1 MKFRALAL
9 RCTLAALALSFAAML
24 VQARYPQLAAEYQ
37 ARRAKLRG
45 EVDGPVVLFGY
56 TSRNDAGEVAVFFQD
71 ENFYYLTGYSE
82 PDAAI
87 LLLPDAADAK
97 SSAGS
102 SSGSPSSTTS
112 APTEILYLPPRDP
125 RESIW
130 GGAHL
135 GPNDPGVAEKTG
147 FQAVR
152 PFADL
157 RTDLANLAKTNPKFY
172 IAMPKGPE
180 NGYPQLATWSAWVK
194 EALPPQSEIEDV
206 TATLT
211 AMRMVKSAGEIALL
225 QKAVDA
231 SVDAQIAAMKMMRP
245 GLFEYQVAAKMEE
258 IHKWEGCSREAYS
271 PIVGAGYY
279 STVLHYDALDNE
291 IKDGDVVVLD
301 VAGEYGGYDADITR
315 TLPANGK
322 FTARQREIYDIVLGA
337 QNAAIAAA
345 KPGVHMYGGPGSLH
359 QIAADYIST
368 HGKDKDGK
376 PLGKYFV
383 HGLGHG
389 LGLNVHDPT
398 DFYQPLKAGMIVT
411 IEPGIYIR
419 SENIGVRIEDDVLI
433 TADGHVLMTEKLPRN
448 ADEIEKVIADGR
460 AHPSK

>member
-1 MKFRALAL
+1 MKFRTFAL
-9 RCTLAALALSFAAML
+9 RCTVAALALSFAAML
-24 VQARYPQLAAEYQ
+24 VQARFPQPAAEYQ

-45 EVDGPVVLFGY
+45 QLDGPAVLFGY

-71 ENFYYLTGYSE
+71 EDFYYLTGYSE
-82 PDAAI
+82 PDAA
-87 LLLPDAADAK
+87 LLLIPDAAGGK
-97 SSAGS
+97 SA
-102 SSGSPSSTTS
+102 SG
-112 APTEILYLPPRDP
+112 PTEILYLPPRDP

-152 PFADL
+152 PFAEL
-157 RTDLANLAKTNPKFY
+157 RADLATLAKTNPKFY
-172 IAMPKGPE
+172 TTLPKGPE
-180 NGYPQLATWSAWVK
+180 NGFPQMATWSAWVK
-194 EALPPQSEIEDV
+194 EALPPQVELNDV
-206 TATLT
+206 QPELT
-211 AMRMVKSAGEIALL
+211 QMRMVKSPGEIALL

-258 IHKWEGCSREAYS
+258 VHKWEGCSREAYS
-271 PIVGAGYY
+271 PIVGAGFF

-291 IKDGDVVVLD
+291 IKDGEVVVID

-345 KPGVHMYGGPGSLH
+345 KPGVYMYGGPGSLH
-359 QIAADYIST
+359 AIAAEYINT

-398 DFYQPLKAGMIVT
+398 EFHQPLQAGMVVT

-419 SENIGVRIEDDVLI
+419 DENIGVRIEDDVLI
-433 TADGHVLMTEKLPRN
+433 TADGNRLMTEKLPRN
-448 ADEIEKVIADGR
+448 VDEIEKVMAEGR
-460 AHPSK
+460 AHPQQ

>member
-1 MKFRALAL
+1 MKFRTLAL
-9 RCTLAALALSFAAML
+9 RCVLAAIALSFAALL
-24 VQARYPQLAAEYQ
+24 VQARFPQPAAEYQ
-37 ARRAKLRG
+37 ARRAKLRS

-71 ENFYYLTGYSE
+71 EDFYYLTGYSE
-82 PDAAI
+82 PDAALI
-87 LLLPDAADAK
+87 LIPDAPAGK
-97 SSAGS
+97 SSTG
-102 SSGSPSSTTS
+102 PS
-112 APTEILYLPPRDP
+112 EILYLPPRDP

-135 GPNDPGVAEKTG
+135 GPHDPGVAEKTG

-157 RTDLANLAKTNPKFY
+157 RGDLANLAKTNPKFY
-172 IAMPKGPE
+172 TLLPKGPE

-194 EALPPQSEIEDV
+194 DALPPQSEIQDV
-206 TATLT
+206 QPILT
-211 AMRMVKSAGEIALL
+211 QMRMVKSPGEIALL

-231 SVDAQIAAMKMMRP
+231 SVDAQFAAMKMMRP
-245 GLFEYQVAAKMEE
+245 GLMEYQVAAKMEE
-258 IHKWEGCSREAYS
+258 VHKFEGCAREAYA
-271 PIVGAGYY
+271 PIVGAGFF
-279 STVLHYDALDNE
+279 STVLHYDALNNE

-345 KPGVHMYGGPGSLH
+345 KPGVFMYGAPGNLQ
-359 QIAADYIST
+359 QIAYDYINS

-376 PLGKYFV
+376 PLGPYFV

-398 DFYQPLKAGMIVT
+398 EFHQPLKAGMAVT
-411 IEPGIYIR
+411 IEPGIYLR
-419 SENIGVRIEDDVLI
+419 DENIGVRIEDDILL
-433 TADGHVLMTEKLPRN
+433 TPDGHVVMTEKLPRN
-448 ADEIEKVIADGR
+448 ADEIEKVMAEAR
-460 AHPSK
+460 AHSQQ

>member
-1 MKFRALAL
+1 
-9 RCTLAALALSFAAML
+9 ML
-24 VQARYPQLAAEYQ
+24 VQARFPQPAAEYQ
-37 ARRAKLRG
+37 ARRSKLRG
-45 EVDGPVVLFGY
+45 QLDGPAVLFGY

-71 ENFYYLTGYSE
+71 EDFYYLTGYSE
-82 PDAAI
+82 PDAA
-87 LLLPDAADAK
+87 LLLIPDAAGGK
-97 SSAGS
+97 SA
-102 SSGSPSSTTS
+102 SG
-112 APTEILYLPPRDP
+112 PTEILYLPPRDP

-152 PFADL
+152 PFAEL
-157 RTDLANLAKTNPKFY
+157 RADLATLAKTNPKFY
-172 IAMPKGPE
+172 TTLPKGPE
-180 NGYPQLATWSAWVK
+180 NGFPQMATWSAWVK
-194 EALPPQSEIEDV
+194 EALPPQVELNDV
-206 TATLT
+206 QPELT
-211 AMRMVKSAGEIALL
+211 QMRMVKSPGEIALL

-258 IHKWEGCSREAYS
+258 VHKWEGCSREAYS
-271 PIVGAGYY
+271 PIVGAGFF

-291 IKDGDVVVLD
+291 IKDGEVVVID

-345 KPGVHMYGGPGSLH
+345 KPGVYMYGGPGSLH
-359 QIAADYIST
+359 AIAAEYINT

-398 DFYQPLKAGMIVT
+398 EFHQPLQAGMVVT

-419 SENIGVRIEDDVLI
+419 DENIGVRIEDDVLI
-433 TADGHVLMTEKLPRN
+433 TADGNRLMTEKLPRN
-448 ADEIEKVIADGR
+448 VDEIEKVMAEGR
-460 AHPSK
+460 AHPQQ

>member
-1 MKFRALAL
+1 MKFRTLVL
-9 RCTLAALALSFAAML
+9 RGTIAALALSFVAVL
-24 VQARYPQLAAEYQ
+24 VQARFPQPAAEYQ
-37 ARRAKLRG
+37 GRRAKLRA
-45 EVDGPVVLFGY
+45 EADGPVVLFGY

-71 ENFYYLTGYSE
+71 EDFYYLTGYSE
-82 PDAAI
+82 PDAALVLI
-87 LLLPDAADAK
+87 PDSAAAK
-97 SSAGS
+97 T
-102 SSGSPSSTTS
+102 SG

-125 RESIW
+125 REAIW

-152 PFADL
+152 PFAEL
-157 RTDLANLAKTNPKFY
+157 RGDLAALAKTNPKFY
-172 IAMPKGPE
+172 ALLPKGPE
-180 NGYPQLATWSAWVK
+180 NGYPQLHTWHDWLK
-194 EALPPQSEIEDV
+194 DALPPQSEIED
-206 TATLT
+206 AQPTLT
-211 AMRMVKSAGEIALL
+211 EMRMVKSAGELELL

-231 SVDAQIAAMKMMRP
+231 SVDAQLAAMKMMKP
-245 GLFEYQVAAKMEE
+245 GLMEYQVAAKMEE

-271 PIVGAGYY
+271 PIVGAGFF
-279 STVLHYDALDNE
+279 STVLHYDALDNQ

-315 TLPANGK
+315 TVPANGK

-337 QNAAIAAA
+337 QNAAIAAV
-345 KPGVHMYGGPGSLH
+345 KPGVFMYGGPGSLH
-359 QIAADYIST
+359 TIAADYIST

-389 LGLNVHDPT
+389 IGLNVHDPT
-398 DFYQPLKAGMIVT
+398 DFRQPLKAGMTIT

-419 SENIGVRIEDDVLI
+419 DENLGVRIEDDVLV
-433 TADGHVLMTEKLPRN
+433 TADGHRLMTEKLPRN
-448 ADEIEKVIADGR
+448 ADEVEKVMAEGR
-460 AHPSK
+460 AHPQP

>member
-1 MKFRALAL
+1 MKFRMLVL
-9 RCTLAALALSFAAML
+9 RGTIAALALSFVAAL
-24 VQARYPQLAAEYQ
+24 VQARFPQPAAEYQ
-37 ARRAKLRG
+37 GRRAKLRA
-45 EVDGPVVLFGY
+45 EVDGPVVFFGY

-71 ENFYYLTGYSE
+71 EDFYYLTGYSE
-82 PDAAI
+82 PDAALVLI
-87 LLLPDAADAK
+87 PDAAAGK
-97 SSAGS
+97 SSG
-102 SSGSPSSTTS
+102 GPS
-112 APTEILYLPPRDP
+112 EILYLPPRDP
-125 RESIW
+125 REAIW

-152 PFADL
+152 PFAEL
-157 RTDLANLAKTNPKFY
+157 RGDLAALAKTNPKFY
-172 IAMPKGPE
+172 ALLPKGSE
-180 NGYPQLATWSAWVK
+180 NGYPQLHVWHDWLK
-194 EALPPQSEIEDV
+194 DALPPQSEIDDV
-206 TATLT
+206 QPTLT
-211 AMRMVKSAGEIALL
+211 EMRMVKSPGEIELL

-231 SVDAQIAAMKMMRP
+231 SVDAQLAAMRMMKP
-245 GLFEYQVAAKMEE
+245 GLMEYQVAAKMEE
-258 IHKWEGCSREAYS
+258 LHKWEGCSREAYA
-271 PIVGAGYY
+271 PIVGAGFF
-279 STVLHYDALDNE
+279 STVLHYDALDNQ

-337 QNAAIAAA
+337 QNAAIAAV
-345 KPGVHMYGGPGSLH
+345 KPGVLMYGGPGSLH
-359 QIAADYIST
+359 TIAADYINT

-398 DFYQPLKAGMIVT
+398 EYHEPLKAGMTIT

-419 SENIGVRIEDDVLI
+419 DENLGVRIEDDVLV
-433 TADGHVLMTEKLPRN
+433 TADGHRLMTEKLPRN
-448 ADEIEKVIADGR
+448 ADEIEKVMAEGK
-460 AHPSK
+460 AHPQSQP

>member
-1 MKFRALAL
+1 MKFRMLVL
-9 RCTLAALALSFAAML
+9 RGTIAALALSFVAVL
-24 VQARYPQLAAEYQ
+24 VQARFPQPAAEYQ
-37 ARRAKLRG
+37 GRRAKLRA
-45 EVDGPVVLFGY
+45 EADGPVVLFGY

-71 ENFYYLTGYSE
+71 EDFYYLTGYSE
-82 PDAAI
+82 PDAALVLI
-87 LLLPDAADAK
+87 PDSAAAK
-97 SSAGS
+97 T
-102 SSGSPSSTTS
+102 SG

-125 RESIW
+125 REAIW

-152 PFADL
+152 PFAEL
-157 RTDLANLAKTNPKFY
+157 RGDLAALAKTNPKFY
-172 IAMPKGPE
+172 ALLPKGPE
-180 NGYPQLATWSAWVK
+180 NGYPQLHTWHEWLK

-206 TATLT
+206 QPILT
-211 AMRMVKSAGEIALL
+211 EMRMVKSAGELELL

-231 SVDAQIAAMKMMRP
+231 SVDAQFAAMKMMKP
-245 GLFEYQVAAKMEE
+245 GLMEYQVAAKMEE
-258 IHKWEGCSREAYS
+258 IHKWEGCSREAYA
-271 PIVGAGYY
+271 PIVGAGFF
-279 STVLHYDALDNE
+279 STVLHYDALDNQ

-315 TLPANGK
+315 TVPANGK

-337 QNAAIAAA
+337 QNAAIAAV
-345 KPGVHMYGGPGSLH
+345 KPGVFMYGGPGSLH
-359 QIAADYIST
+359 TIAADYINS

-398 DFYQPLKAGMIVT
+398 DFRQPLKAGMTIT

-419 SENIGVRIEDDVLI
+419 DENLGVRIEDDVLV
-433 TADGHVLMTEKLPRN
+433 TADGHRVMTEKLPRN
-448 ADEIEKVIADGR
+448 ADEVEKVMAEGR
-460 AHPSK
+460 AHPEPRP

>member
-1 MKFRALAL
+1 MKFRLLVL
-9 RCTLAALALSFAAML
+9 RGTIAALALSFVAVL
-24 VQARYPQLAAEYQ
+24 VQARFPQPAAEYQ
-37 ARRAKLRG
+37 GRRAKLRA
-45 EVDGPVVLFGY
+45 EADGPVVLFGY

-71 ENFYYLTGYSE
+71 EDFYYLTGYSE
-82 PDAAI
+82 PDAALVLI
-87 LLLPDAADAK
+87 PDSAAAK
-97 SSAGS
+97 T
-102 SSGSPSSTTS
+102 SGAPS
-112 APTEILYLPPRDP
+112 EILYLPPRDP
-125 RESIW
+125 REAIW

-152 PFADL
+152 PFAEL
-157 RTDLANLAKTNPKFY
+157 RGDLAALAKTNPKFY
-172 IAMPKGPE
+172 ALLPKGPE
-180 NGYPQLATWSAWVK
+180 NGYPQLHTWHEWLK
-194 EALPPQSEIEDV
+194 DALPPQSEIEDV
-206 TATLT
+206 QPTLT
-211 AMRMVKSAGEIALL
+211 EMRMVKSGGELELL

-231 SVDAQIAAMKMMRP
+231 SVDAQIAAMKMMKP
-245 GLFEYQVAAKMEE
+245 GLMEYQVAAKMEE
-258 IHKWEGCSREAYS
+258 IHKREGCSREAYA
-271 PIVGAGYY
+271 PIVGAGFF
-279 STVLHYDALDNE
+279 STVLHYDALDNQ

-337 QNAAIAAA
+337 QNAAIAAV
-345 KPGVHMYGGPGSLH
+345 KPGVFMYGGPGSLH
-359 QIAADYIST
+359 TIAADYINT

-398 DFYQPLKAGMIVT
+398 DFRQPLKAGMTIT

-419 SENIGVRIEDDVLI
+419 DENLGVRIEDDVLV
-433 TADGHVLMTEKLPRN
+433 TADGHRLMTEKLPRN
-448 ADEIEKVIADGR
+448 ADEVEKVMAEGR
-460 AHPSK
+460 THPQP